1 MALLT
6 SFKPAYLPDIVVI
19 LGAGIML
26 MENTGSYP
34 NTLPSI
40 PQIQR
45 TLWSSSPGFWI

>member
-1 MALLT
+1 MALQPP
-6 SFKPAYLPDIVVI
+6 SEPAYLPDIVVI
-19 LGAGIML
+19 LGAEIML
-26 MENTGSYP
+26 VENTGSYS